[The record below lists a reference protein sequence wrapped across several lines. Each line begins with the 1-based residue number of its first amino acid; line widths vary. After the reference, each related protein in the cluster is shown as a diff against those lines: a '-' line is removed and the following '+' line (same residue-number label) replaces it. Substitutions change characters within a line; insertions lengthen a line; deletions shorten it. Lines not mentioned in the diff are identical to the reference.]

1 MVERAIDKAR
11 ARERNSSVNYS
22 NRDAVPTSSES
33 SGLDRRGA
41 MRLVALSTAVTG
53 AAYAC
58 SFGPPAAARI
68 APWLLAIGANALI
81 LSLMALGALRRDR
94 LPRVLAW
101 VFGGLFVLC
110 AGAFLLAL
118 ALPAREG
125 AGGPMLLGLP
135 LRTAIVIYGVGVLP
149 MFVLPFAYAF
159 TFESL
164 NLTEEDLDRVR
175 AAHASLRARGNA

>member
-1 MVERAIDKAR
+1 MDEAGIDKAGVPG
-11 ARERNSSVNYS
+11 RNSRVNYS
-22 NRDAVPTSSES
+22 DSSS
-33 SGLDRRGA
+33 ARASGLTRRGA
-41 MRLVALSTAVTG
+41 LRLVALSTAVCG
-53 AAYAC
+53 AAYAL
-58 SFGPPAAARI
+58 SFGPPLATRV

-94 LPRVLAW
+94 LPRSLAW

-110 AGAFLLAL
+110 AGAFLVAL
-118 ALPAREG
+118 GMPAREG

-135 LRTAIVIYGVGVLP
+135 LRTAIVLYGVGVLP

-164 NLTEEDLDRVR
+164 NLTEHDLERVR
-175 AAHASLRARGNA
+175 AAHAALKTGGNA

>member
-1 MVERAIDKAR
+1 MN
-11 ARERNSSVNYS
+11 NSIS
-22 NRDAVPTSSES
+22 T
-33 SGLDRRGA
+33 GLTRRGA
-41 MRLVALSTAVTG
+41 LRLVVVSTAITG
-53 AAYAC
+53 SAYLL
-58 SFGPPAAARI
+58 SFGGPAASRV

-94 LPRVLAW
+94 LPRSLAW

-110 AGAFLLAL
+110 AGAFIVAL

-125 AGGPMLLGLP
+125 VGGPMLLGLP
-135 LRTAIVIYGVGVLP
+135 LRTAIVLYGVGVLP

-164 NLTEEDLDRVR
+164 NLTEEDLARVR
-175 AAHASLRARGNA
+175 AAHATLRDGGNA